1 VTRWIEVGDRLYAR
15 RHVALDQTLGL
26 IVGDERC
33 LVVDSGTDE
42 VHGADWLAAV
52 REVTPLP
59 WTLLITHAHWDH
71 FFGTAPFTPCEI
83 WSHPVCR
90 QEIAENAEDHRARG
104 LRNYPDGT
112 EQREWMA
119 AARVV
124 LPTEPVDPSSTVD
137 LGGRVI
143 TLTHPGRGHTGGDVV
158 VHVPDAATVFAGD
171 LVEQGAPPAIG
182 PDAYPL
188 DWPSTLDTV
197 LTLGPETVVPGH
209 GELVGPVFVREQRD
223 ELAVVAGLYR
233 AVSAGE
239 LTVEEAIL
247 RSPYPEDYTRPTLV
261 RAAGSTS
268 AR

>member
-1 VTRWIEVGDRLYAR
+1 MTMWIEVGDRLFAR
-15 RHVALDQTLGL
+15 RHEALDQTLGL
-26 IVGDERC
+26 IIGAERC
-33 LVVDSGTDE
+33 LVVDSGSDE
-42 VHGADWLAAV
+42 VHGTEWLAAV

-83 WSHPVCR
+83 WSHPACR
-90 QEIAENAEDHRARG
+90 QEIAENAEDHRSRG
-104 LRNYPDGT
+104 MRNYADQP
-112 EQREWMA
+112 ELRERMA

-143 TLTHPGRGHTGGDVV
+143 TLVHPGRGHTGGDVV
-158 VHVPDAATVFAGD
+158 VHVPDASTVFAGD

-188 DWPSTLDTV
+188 DWPSTLDTL
-197 LTLGPETVVPGH
+197 LTLTPETVVPGH
-209 GELVGPVFVREQRD
+209 GDPVDPAFVREQRD
-223 ELAVVAGLYR
+223 ELTVVAGLYR
-233 AVSAGE
+233 AVGAGE
-239 LTVEEAIL
+239 LSIEEAIAQ
-247 RSPYPEDYTRPTLV
+247 SPYPEGYTRPTLV
-261 RAAGSTS
+261 RAAESPL